1 MNNNKVIAKNTLY
14 LYMRTAIT
22 MLIALYTSRV
32 ILMELGIDDYGIYNV
47 IGGIVALLSSLSS
60 TLSGA
65 TQRFI
70 TFALGTKS
78 QDYLKTIFSASVYVH
93 IALALVLLIIAETV
107 GLWFVNVK
115 MNIAIDRVF
124 AANIVFQSSI
134 FVFIMD
140 IITLPYNSATIAYE
154 KFNVYAFIFI
164 YQSVAR
170 LLLVSTLGLWDCD
183 RLIIYAAME
192 LFVGIS
198 TKISFVF
205 YTKLKLRDCR
215 LGHVDDRSIYRKLFS
230 FIGWNFLGT
239 SSSIVYTQGSN
250 VLLNLFYGVRLNA
263 AMGVATQ
270 VQSAISSFVSNFSMA
285 VNPQITKTYA
295 SGDIER
301 TKDLM
306 NFGSKIAA
314 FLYLLIAFPVILNLD
329 YIMNVW
335 LVEIPDYTI
344 GFIKIALLC
353 SLFASFISPLNCA
366 LFATGKIK
374 NYQIVCICVNALTF
388 AILYL
393 SFKFDMHPNVIYYL
407 VLMQNIL
414 KIGYLLFY
422 LHRFS
427 LINLRQLALIYMKS
441 IIFCIIIVFFLIIK
455 SNFFSNTNFI
465 AFIRDSF
472 VAIVVMIT
480 LIYQIGFTNTERN
493 ALKIM
498 IKNKIHTLLSGK
510 NSGRLL

>member
-1 MNNNKVIAKNTLY
+1 MSNKSIAKNTLF
-14 LYMRTAIT
+14 LYCRTAIT
-22 MLIALYTSRV
+22 MVIALYTSRV
-32 ILMELGIDDYGIYNV
+32 ILKELGIDDYGIYNV

-70 TFALGTKS
+70 TFALGTKNKE
-78 QDYLKTIFSASVYVH
+78 YLKNIFSASVYVH
-93 IALALVLLIIAETV
+93 VALALVLLLLAETI
-107 GLWFVNVK
+107 GLWFLNVK
-115 MNIAIDRVF
+115 MNIGIDREF

-170 LLLVSTLGLWDCD
+170 LILVSTLGFWNSD

-192 LFVGIS
+192 LFVGFT
-198 TKISFVF
+198 TKISFVL
-205 YTKLKLRDCR
+205 YTKLKLKDCM
-215 LGHVDDRSIYRKLFS
+215 LGHVADRSIYKKLFG

-285 VNPQITKTYA
+285 VNPQITKNYA
-295 SGDIER
+295 SGEIER

-329 YIMNVW
+329 YIMGVW
-335 LVEIPDYTI
+335 LVEVPDYTI

-374 NYQIVCICVNALTF
+374 NYQILCVCVNALSF

-393 SFKFDMHPNVIYYL
+393 SFKYDLHPNVIYYL

-414 KIGYLLFY
+414 KICYLVSY

-427 LINLRQLALIYMKS
+427 LINVRQLALIYLKS
-441 IIFCIIIVFFLIIK
+441 IFFCILIPFFMIIK
-455 SNFFSNTNFI
+455 TNFFTETNLLTFTME
-465 AFIRDSF
+465 SF
-472 VAIVVMIT
+472 VAVVVMVT
-480 LIYQIGFTNTERN
+480 LIYLIGFTDTERN
-493 ALKIM
+493 AIKFM
-498 IKNKIHTLLSGK
+498 IKNKIHI
-510 NSGRLL
+510 